1 MTGQEFCTKHMHHGT
16 SHDVIIIGAGAS
28 GLFCAREAALRG
40 VRVLVLESGEEPG
53 RKLCLAG
60 GGKANFSNRDVGP
73 GHYCSAAPKQLA
85 HTLRAFPPRD
95 AVRLVEN
102 WQLPHEERGH
112 GQLFLCTSAKELR
125 NALLRDCHEAGCSI
139 VCHAPVSR
147 TWLKGDFFF
156 VAAGN
161 ALWTARGLGI
171 AAGSPARPQCGATD
185 SGFAFAR
192 SFGHSIVPPRPALT
206 PLLMPA
212 NCPGAG
218 VSCADLAGICLP
230 VRISLPGNASHV
242 WEDDL
247 LFTHDG
253 ISGPAA
259 LKASLFWESGME
271 ICLDFA
277 PGTSFEEMLD
287 APGKLLVRTA
297 ARRLGPQRLMDALVP
312 EDLAGRKC
320 AELSRQQR
328 RMLATSIHAYR
339 CIPLRA
345 AGMKRAEACA
355 GGVAMTEVNPRTL
368 ESKLV
373 PRLWFMGEVL
383 DVTGLLGGYNLH
395 WAWASGRAAALGMVK
410 RTV

>member
-1 MTGQEFCTKHMHHGT
+1 M
-16 SHDVIIIGAGAS
+16 
-28 GLFCAREAALRG
+28 RG

-60 GGKANFSNRDVGP
+60 GGKANFSNRDVGQI
-73 GHYCSAAPKQLA
+73 HYCSNTPKLLA
-85 HTLRAFPPRD
+85 HALRAFTPRD
-95 AVRLVEN
+95 AVRLVEE

-112 GQLFLCTSAKELR
+112 GQLFLRTAATRLR
-125 NALLRDCHEAGCSI
+125 DALLKDCRDAGCRI

-147 TWLKGDFFF
+147 AWQEGDAFW
-156 VAAGN
+156 VAAGDG
-161 ALWTARGLGI
+161 LWTAQGLGI
-171 AAGSPARPQCGATD
+171 AAGSPARPQCGANDT
-185 SGFAFAR
+185 GFALAR
-192 SFGHSIVPPRPALT
+192 AFGHTVVAPRPALA

-212 NCPGAG
+212 DWPRNG

-230 VRISLPGNASHV
+230 VRISLPGEASHV

-259 LKASLFWESGME
+259 LKASLFWKNGME
-271 ICLDFA
+271 VCIDFA
-277 PGTSFEEMLD
+277 PATPFEDLLD

-312 EDLAGRKC
+312 DDLADRKC

-328 RMLATSIHAYR
+328 RSLATAIHAHR
-339 CIPLRA
+339 CIPLRV

-355 GGVAMTEVNPRTL
+355 GGVAMTEVNPRSL
-368 ESKLV
+368 ESMLV
-373 PRLWFMGEVL
+373 PHLWFMGEVL

-395 WAWASGRAAALGMVK
+395 WAWASGRVAAQGMV
-410 RTV
+410 RTFCA